1 MDYKNPGKITF
12 NARILADAG
21 SGGAYIEF
29 PYDTGEMFGA
39 KGRVPVKATFDG
51 IAYRG
56 SMSNMGTGKHILI
69 IVKSIR
75 NQLAKQPGDVVEAS
89 VELDSQPRLLD
100 VPEDF
105 SSLLKNESAARD
117 EFNRL
122 SYSHQREYILWINAA
137 KKPETR
143 TRRMLKAVAM
153 LSEGKKLR

>member
-1 MDYKNPGKITF
+1 MEYKNPGKITF
-12 NARILADAG
+12 EASILADTD

-29 PYDTGEMFGA
+29 PYDTGEMFGT

-56 SMSNMGTGKHILI
+56 SMSNMGTGKHVLI

-75 NQLAKQPGDVVEAS
+75 SQLAKEPGDVVKAS
-89 VELDSQPRLLD
+89 IELDSQPRLLE

-105 SSLLKNESAARD
+105 SSLLENNSVARD

-122 SYSHQREYILWINAA
+122 SYSHQREYVLWINDA

-143 TRRMLKAVAM
+143 TRRMLKAIAM
-153 LSEGKKLR
+153 LAEGKKLR

>member
-1 MDYKNPGKITF
+1 MKYKDPGKITF
-12 NARILADAG
+12 EAQILADAG

-29 PYDTGEMFGA
+29 PYNTVELFGT

-51 IAYRG
+51 IPYRG
-56 SMSNMGTGKHILI
+56 SMSDMGTGRHVLI
-69 IVKSIR
+69 IVKNIR
-75 NQLAKQPGDVVEAS
+75 NQLDKKPGDYVEA
-89 VELDSQPRLLD
+89 VIELDNQPRILE

-105 SSLLKNESAARD
+105 SSLLEKEKTARD

-122 SYSHQREYILWINAA
+122 SYSHRREYILWIKDA

>member
-1 MDYKNPGKITF
+1 MNYKNPGKITF
-12 NARILADAG
+12 KAPILADAE

-29 PYDTGEMFGA
+29 PYDAGEMFGTR
-39 KGRVPVKATFDG
+39 GRIPVKAAFDG
-51 IAYRG
+51 ITYRG
-56 SMSNMGTGKHILI
+56 SMSNMGTGRHILI

-75 NQLAKQPGDVVEAS
+75 NQLAKQPGDIVETS
-89 VELDSQPRLLD
+89 IELDSQPRILE

-105 SSLLKNESAARD
+105 SSILDKNPPSRN

-122 SYSHQREYILWINAA
+122 SYSHQREYILWINEA